1 MYPGEKSATTLTKTR
16 TTTPVSTTPVSTT
29 PSTSTS
35 DVRTDYTWESGPI
48 VIGDDED
55 KLKLDPSHYKL
66 LKFDSELSFGD
77 DTPPEANPTL
87 VTEPTPVVS
96 TEITTPVIKES
107 YIKHHYMVP
116 VLDKVIV
123 LIKSINSVQ

>member
-16 TTTPVSTTPVSTT
+16 TTTPTSTTP
-29 PSTSTS
+29 STS
-35 DVRTDYTWESGPI
+35 DVRTDHTWESGPI

-66 LKFDSELSFGD
+66 LKFDSALSFGD
-77 DTPPEANPTL
+77 DTPPESNPTL